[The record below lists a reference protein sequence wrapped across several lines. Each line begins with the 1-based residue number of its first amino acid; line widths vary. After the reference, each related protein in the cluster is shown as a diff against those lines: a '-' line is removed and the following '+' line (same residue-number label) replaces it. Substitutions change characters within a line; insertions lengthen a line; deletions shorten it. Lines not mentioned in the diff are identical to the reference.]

1 MKKFQFGIFAAFI
14 IVGAMSCKNKEG
26 DFLRKGSG
34 DQAKIGDIVTF
45 NFTVKKDTATVF
57 SSATQGQ
64 PAQEILNDPKAIPD
78 AFYAFLTRDL
88 LTMRKGDSA
97 VFIMKIDT
105 MKVKPRGLETAKMM
119 QLNIGVNDV
128 KSEKDFLATLPPDQ
142 QKQFMAQKKSVA
154 IQERLAGKKPEIEA
168 IGKGLVADSAT
179 FRGRAKLVGDST
191 IAAAALFAAGKL
203 PANVQTTASGLKIE
217 ILKEGT
223 GKLPADNDLTF
234 VHYYGC
240 TKAGKK
246 FDESFTKG
254 QPFAFPVGIGQVIP
268 AWDEA
273 VKLIKEGSS
282 AIIFVPSALGYGERG
297 AGASIGPNTDLV
309 FYIEVLKTI

>member
-1 MKKFQFGIFAAFI
+1 MKKFQFLILGASILISAF
-14 IVGAMSCKNKEG
+14 SCKKSGG
-26 DFLRKGSG
+26 DFLKKGSG
-34 DQAKIGDIVTF
+34 ETAKIGDIVTF
-45 NFTVKKDTATVF
+45 NFTVKKDTAIVF

-64 PAQEILNDPKAIPD
+64 PAQEILNDPKGISD

-88 LTMRKGDSA
+88 LSMRKGDSA
-97 VFIMKIDT
+97 VFMMKVDT

-119 QLNIGVNDV
+119 QLNIGVSDI

-142 QKQFMAQKKSVA
+142 QKQFMVQKKGAA
-154 IQERLAGKKPEIEA
+154 IQERLAGKKSEIEE
-168 IGKGLVADSAT
+168 IGKGLVAASAV
-179 FRGRAKLVGDST
+179 FVGRAKSVGDST
-191 IAAAALFAAGKL
+191 TAAAAQFAAGKL

-254 QPFAFPVGIGQVIP
+254 QPLAFPVGIGQVIP

-282 AIIFVPSALGYGERG
+282 AIIFVPSSLGYGEKG
-297 AGASIGPNTDLV
+297 AGANIAPNTDLV